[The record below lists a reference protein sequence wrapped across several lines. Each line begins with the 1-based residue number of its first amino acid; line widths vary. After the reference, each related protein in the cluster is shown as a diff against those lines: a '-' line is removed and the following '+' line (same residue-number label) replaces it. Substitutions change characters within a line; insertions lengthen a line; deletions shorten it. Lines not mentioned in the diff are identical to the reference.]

1 MKKLYD
7 KSEIL
12 FAILWIVIYTAGMGS
27 LRNLGDDSPYMA
39 LGLIV
44 ISALMFLFVRKHD
57 LSEKYGLAGWAKN
70 SRAMLWFI
78 PLWILASGNLWGGIL
93 PDYQGAGL
101 LFAAV
106 SMALVGFA
114 EELIFRGFLFKAML
128 KDGNVKAS
136 IIVSSVTFG
145 LGHIVNL
152 LTGHA
157 LFETLMQMLL
167 AVAIGFI
174 FTFAFYKSGSLLPCI
189 LAHSLIDVLSVFTPD
204 RMDVLDWVYA
214 AVIVILAVA
223 YCLSLNRLE
232 TPAVNRPEAKRA

>member
-12 FAILWIVIYTAGMGS
+12 FAILWIVVYTVGMGS
-27 LRNLGDDSPYMA
+27 LRNLGDDSPYMT

-44 ISALMFLFVRKHD
+44 ISALLFLFVKRHG
-57 LSEKYGLAGWAKN
+57 LLEKYGLAGWAKN

-128 KDGNVKAS
+128 KDGNVKAA

-145 LGHIVNL
+145 LGHVVNL

-167 AVAIGFI
+167 AIAIGFI

-189 LAHSLIDVLSVFTPD
+189 LAHSLIDVFSVFTPD

-214 AVIVILAVA
+214 TVIVLLAVA
-223 YCLSLNRLE
+223 YCLYLSRLE
-232 TPAVNRPEAKRA
+232 TPAVNCPAAKRA